1 MNVFLGSQ
9 VHKTEFSLVEI
20 TLAYFIIH
28 IHIYYINYPQSLE
41 YLGCVS
47 SSSELGVLI
56 PTVELAPLHM

>member
-9 VHKTEFSLVEI
+9 VYKTELSLIEI

-28 IHIYYINYPQSLE
+28 IHYINYPQSLE
-41 YLGCVS
+41 CLGCVS
-47 SSSELGVLI
+47 SSSELRVLI